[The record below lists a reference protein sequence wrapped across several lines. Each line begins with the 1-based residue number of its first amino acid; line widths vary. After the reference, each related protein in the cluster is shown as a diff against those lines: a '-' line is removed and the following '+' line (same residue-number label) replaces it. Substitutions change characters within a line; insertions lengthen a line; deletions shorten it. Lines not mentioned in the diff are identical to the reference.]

1 MSESTRCL
9 RSFFGLNFTFI
20 QKASSFSDGLV
31 REEIFRDYV
40 MSVLQRSSSGPS
52 NDEDDDDDG
61 DLKRWSGL
69 SEDEQISEAWWGS
82 DLP

>member
-1 MSESTRCL
+1 MSKATNCL

-31 REEIFRDYV
+31 VAKEIFRDYV

-52 NDEDDDDDG
+52 NDEDDEDG
-61 DLKRWSGL
+61 DQKR
-69 SEDEQISEAWWGS
+69 
-82 DLP
+82 